1 VRYWTIRVSVSIVL
15 MRVIARNNPMANVHP
30 PG

>member
-1 VRYWTIRVSVSIVL
+1 MRYRAIVVSVSIVL